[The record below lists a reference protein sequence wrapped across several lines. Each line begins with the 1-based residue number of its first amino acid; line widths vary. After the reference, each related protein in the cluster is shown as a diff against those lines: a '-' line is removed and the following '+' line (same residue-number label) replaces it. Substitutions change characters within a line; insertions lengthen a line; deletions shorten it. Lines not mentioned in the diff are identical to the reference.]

1 LTFETRFRMID
12 IHSTI
17 HSMHTNNAQTT
28 NSDPMDE
35 SAGAPEHTNNAP
47 TNSDPMGAPDRFE
60 SVDLQS
66 VDLGSRDLHEYKRSL
81 SPFDLSGTLSSLF
94 LNKKGRVSDPDALP
108 WRENPMFTRAPFIL
122 GQEFCERLAYY
133 GIATNVITYL
143 TTELN
148 YTNSQAATYQQVW
161 SGMCYLTPLVGA
173 FLADA
178 FFGRY
183 AIILVFSIIYI
194 VGLVL
199 LTISAGVP
207 SLTPSADMSPTAVQA
222 FVFWM
227 AMSLIALGTGG
238 IKPNV
243 STFGADQFDPD
254 DIRHR
259 RQIPRFY
266 NWFYA
271 AINGGAILAALVVV
285 NVQTGVGWWEG
296 FLIPTC
302 AFALACVLFVG
313 GSRLYRRVPAG
324 GSPISQIW
332 RTCVI
337 AWRKR
342 KCQVDRVEDLY
353 EVDGE
358 MSAIPGQPK
367 LSHTTGMTWLDRA
380 AVVEQDANE
389 DYSVHHKSLD
399 TIQEEEEPDD
409 DLDSAKAISTG
420 NGGGDTDDRSV
431 ADSAHLED
439 IDLEKTSLPKRARK
453 NLATVTETESV
464 KAMIRL
470 LPIAFTMI
478 FYNAIYAQMLSLFVL
493 QGNGMNTQI
502 GSIRPTA
509 ATVTVLDSI
518 SVIIFVVIYD
528 LLLSPAFKRFGH
540 PISPLVRIGVGYC
553 VAILSMIVA
562 GCVEIARL
570 NVAANEGLTDVEPVF
585 SDPATIPDMSVWWQ
599 VPQYVLVGISEVFAM
614 IGSMELF
621 YQQAPDSMRSC
632 ASAIQL
638 LTVGIGAYV
647 AAALVAIV
655 QAITTAG
662 GAPGWIA
669 DNLNQGH
676 LDYFFFT
683 LAVIMAVVG
692 VLYIFIARA
701 FTYRNLDHVAFDVG
715 VVGLTSDKVSCTPTG
730 FNKSLADEI
739 SDGMLGA
746 ESLRSGSAFEIT
758 GAAGTRSSLGEY
770 LELRRRKSKP
780 N

>member
-1 LTFETRFRMID
+1 ME
-12 IHSTI
+12 
-17 HSMHTNNAQTT
+17 
-28 NSDPMDE
+28 E
-35 SAGAPEHTNNAP
+35 SATSGGAPE
-47 TNSDPMGAPDRFE
+47 RFE

-66 VDLGSRDLHEYKRSL
+66 VDLGSRDLREYKRSL
-81 SPFDLSGTLSSLF
+81 SPFDLAGTLSSLF

-133 GIATNVITYL
+133 GIATNVITYM

-148 YTNSQAATYQQVW
+148 YSNSQAATYQQIW
-161 SGMCYLTPLVGA
+161 SGMCYLTPLLGA

-178 FFGRY
+178 YFGRY
-183 AIILVFSIIYI
+183 AIILIFSIIYI

-207 SLTPSADMSPTAVQA
+207 SLTPLAGMSPSAVQA
-222 FVFWM
+222 FAFWM

-243 STFGADQFDPD
+243 STFGADQFHPD

-271 AINGGAILAALVVV
+271 SINCGAILAALVVV

-380 AVVEQDANE
+380 AVVVEQD
-389 DYSVHHKSLD
+389 DCKSHLD
-399 TIQEEEEPDD
+399 TIQEDEEPDI

-420 NGGGDTDDRSV
+420 DSGDTDDRSV

-439 IDLEKTSLPKRARK
+439 IDLEKLPKRARK

-470 LPIAFTMI
+470 LPIAFTLI

-502 GSIRPTA
+502 GSVRPTA

-518 SVIIFVVIYD
+518 SVIVFVVVYD
-528 LLLSPAFKRFGH
+528 LLLAPGFKRLGH

-553 VAILSMIVA
+553 IAILSMIVA

-570 NVAANEGLTDVEPVF
+570 NVAANEGLTDVNPVF

-599 VPQYVLVGISEVFAM
+599 VPQYVLVGMSEVFAM

-638 LTVGIGAYV
+638 LTVGLGAYV
-647 AAALVAIV
+647 AAALVAII
-655 QAITTAG
+655 QAITTTG

-692 VLYIFIARA
+692 VLYVFIAGA
-701 FTYRNLDHVAFDVG
+701 FTYRNVDHIAFNVE

-746 ESLRSGSAFEIT
+746 DSLRSGSAFEMN
-758 GAAGTRSSLGEY
+758 GAAGTRSTLSEY

-780 N
+780 NQ